1 MEGPAAP
8 KDFAFLSPRAMSRGG
23 FEQKACCCRRSIS
36 DVHEC
41 CALDITK
48 TFDIMNSL
56 SQSARR
62 WCRRCRFVRKACC
75 CRAQHVERHEHSTEI
90 SYGWKTLYK
99 ASSTAVAARQ
109 PGAERMSGQ
118 IAMLQLAST
127 PGRQAGLSRRRY
139 LAAPSVLQPAAGRCP
154 QKQVEF
160 LVTFSGVG
168 VKKTKREMHAWAGGE
183 TAKLSEVT
191 ESPRV
196 VWSTASRCLH
206 RGRATT
212 RHTSC

>member
-1 MEGPAAP
+1 MCP
-8 KDFAFLSPRAMSRGG
+8 
-23 FEQKACCCRRSIS
+23 
-36 DVHEC
+36 
-41 CALDITK
+41 
-48 TFDIMNSL
+48 
-56 SQSARR
+56 
-62 WCRRCRFVRKACC
+62 
-75 CRAQHVERHEHSTEI
+75 ST
-90 SYGWKTLYK
+90 L
-99 ASSTAVAARQ
+99 
-109 PGAERMSGQ
+109 
-118 IAMLQLAST
+118 AMLHLAST

-139 LAAPSVLQPAAGRCP
+139 LAAPSALQPAAGRCP